1 MQVLSYEPG
10 TDSFFVGTTWDEYR
24 RLDAKYQIK
33 NAQGL
38 DTNADEVI
46 EEFKLFLEEQ
56 MEGDSET
63 FSYQQ
68 YIKDLYGTSDMPDA
82 CLIVSR
88 DLSNIEI
95 AAYDV
100 PFDHMWGGFSPWKVI
115 EIVEIACLSELAEL
129 ECMEKEQDTS
139 PDWERESAAS
149 GYKDA
154 SSGQNPSG
162 RPLVEDMIKSAI
174 REMLGHYNLHWSRKE
189 LTPQKL
195 GTFCEYYAKMAL
207 LSYGVNIYTPEIDD
221 HGVDFVAE
229 GRNGFLKFQVK
240 STRLSSTYVFMQRK
254 YFDIEDDAMFLF
266 LILLSDG
273 EHPRM
278 YIIPTSAWRQES
290 TVFVSRNYDGK
301 KSKPEHGVNVSR
313 KNMRE
318 IEKYAIEKM
327 LSLF

>member
-10 TDSFFVGTTWDEYR
+10 YDAFFVGMTWDEYR
-24 RLDAKYQIK
+24 QVDAKYKIT

-46 EEFKLFLEEQ
+46 EEFKLFLEDQRESA
-56 MEGDSET
+56 SEA
-63 FSYQQ
+63 FSYEQ
-68 YIKDLYGTSDMPDA
+68 YIKDMYGTTDMSDI
-82 CLIVSR
+82 CLVVKR
-88 DLSNIEI
+88 DLSNIQIELHDSPFCHMWNGWSPWKKIEI
-95 AAYDV
+95 AAIND
-100 PFDHMWGGFSPWKVI
+100 
-115 EIVEIACLSELAEL
+115 LSELAEL
-129 ECMEKEQDTS
+129 ECVEKEQDTS
-139 PDWERESAAS
+139 PDWERESTAS
-149 GYKDA
+149 GYEEA
-154 SSGQNPSG
+154 PSGQNPSG
-162 RPLVEDMIKSAI
+162 RLLVEDMMRSAI

-207 LSYGVNIYTPEIDD
+207 LSYGVSIYTPEIDD

-290 TVFVSRNYDGK
+290 TVFVSRDYDGK

-327 LSLF
+327 MSLF